1 MDPGSLLPLAFLVVI
16 FYFLLIRPQ
25 QKRLRQHQALLSS
38 LALGDEVVTVG
49 GIYGTVRRLQ
59 DDQIVLEVADNTL
72 VRVSRQAITRKV
84 EPETSEDETENT
96 AAEEPEVDAS

>member
-25 QKRLRQHQALLSS
+25 QKRLKQHQALLSS

-49 GIYGTVRRLQ
+49 GIYGMVRRLG

-72 VRVSRQAITRKV
+72 VRVSRQAISRKV
-84 EPETSEDETENT
+84 EPEVSEDETEAP
-96 AAEEPEVDAS
+96 AAEKPEIDAS